1 MHTKKIKKTFF
12 HDQEEDK
19 FLEVSEWANGAGVD
33 IAITNDKGRQLIPLS
48 YRDAKNLRRLIR
60 YILRPNVD

>member
-1 MHTKKIKKTFF
+1 MYTKKIKKTFF

-48 YRDAKNLRRLIR
+48 YRDAKSLRRLIR
-60 YILRPNVD
+60 HILRPNVD

>member
-33 IAITNDKGRQLIPLS
+33 IAITDDKGRQLIPLS

-60 YILRPNVD
+60 HILRPNVD

>member
-1 MHTKKIKKTFF
+1 MHTKKIKVAYF
-12 HDQEEDK
+12 HDQEEGK

-33 IAITNDKGRQLIPLS
+33 VAITDDSGRQLIPLS

>member
-12 HDQEEDK
+12 QDQEEK
-19 FLEVSEWANGAGVD
+19 KLLEVTEWANGAGVD
-33 IAITNDKGRQLIPLS
+33 IAITNETGRQLIPLS

-60 YILRPNVD
+60 YILRPDAE

>member
-1 MHTKKIKKTFF
+1 MHTKKIKVAYF
-12 HDQEEDK
+12 HDQEERK

-33 IAITNDKGRQLIPLS
+33 IAITNEAGRQLIPLS

-60 YILRPNVD
+60 YILRPVI

>member
-1 MHTKKIKKTFF
+1 MYTKKIKKTFF
-12 HDQEEDK
+12 HDHEEDK

-33 IAITNDKGRQLIPLS
+33 IAITDDRGRQLIPLS

-60 YILRPNVD
+60 HILRPNVD

>member
-60 YILRPNVD
+60 HILRPNVD

>member
-33 IAITNDKGRQLIPLS
+33 IAITNDTGRQLIALS

>member
-12 HDQEEDK
+12 HDQEEDR

-33 IAITNDKGRQLIPLS
+33 ISITNDKGRQLIPLS

-60 YILRPNVD
+60 HILRPNVD

>member
-12 HDQEEDK
+12 HDQEENK

-60 YILRPNVD
+60 HILRPNVD

>member
-48 YRDAKNLRRLIR
+48 YRDAKSLRRLIR
-60 YILRPNVD
+60 HILRPNVD

>member
-1 MHTKKIKKTFF
+1 MYTKKIKVAYF
-12 HDQEEDK
+12 HDQEEGK

-33 IAITNDKGRQLIPLS
+33 IAITNESGRQLVPLS

-60 YILRPNVD
+60 YILRPSTE

>member
-1 MHTKKIKKTFF
+1 MYTKKTKVAYF

-33 IAITNDKGRQLIPLS
+33 IAITDDKGRQLIPLS
-48 YRDAKNLRRLIR
+48 YRDAKNLKRLIR

>member
-48 YRDAKNLRRLIR
+48 YRDAKNLRRLTR
-60 YILRPNVD
+60 HILRPNVD